1 MKSFSPT
8 SLLLPVV
15 FIAGLLGSA
24 NARADS
30 KIAAEIVKESIANYK
45 GICPCPYSTH
55 PDGRQCGY
63 RSAYSSKSASA
74 PICYSIAVTPKMIE
88 DYQRRNKP

>member
-1 MKSFSPT
+1 MKILLTSF
-8 SLLLPVV
+8 LLLTELAHGGPSNSE
-15 FIAGLLGSA
+15 ITQ
-24 NARADS
+24 
-30 KIAAEIVKESIANYK
+30 EIVKESIANYK
-45 GICPCPYSTH
+45 GACPCPYSTH

-88 DYQRRNKP
+88 DYKKRNKL

>member
-1 MKSFSPT
+1 MKIILAALF
-8 SLLLPVV
+8 LLS
-15 FIAGLLGSA
+15 GLTY
-24 NARADS
+24 
-30 KIAAEIVKESIANYK
+30 AAPSDDEITKEVIKESIVNYK

-74 PICYSIAVTPKMIE
+74 PICYSITVTPQMIE
-88 DYQRRNKP
+88 DYKKRNKL

>member
-1 MKSFSPT
+1 MKILLS
-8 SLLLPVV
+8 SLLLL
-15 FIAGLLGSA
+15 AGLAYGSPS
-24 NARADS
+24 DT
-30 KIAAEIVKESIANYK
+30 EITKEIIKESIANYK

-74 PICYSIAVTPKMIE
+74 PICYSIAVTPQMIK
-88 DYQRRNKP
+88 DYRQRNKL

>member
-1 MKSFSPT
+1 MKIILAALVLFSGFAYGGP
-8 SLLLPVV
+8 S
-15 FIAGLLGSA
+15 
-24 NARADS
+24 DD
-30 KIAAEIVKESIANYK
+30 EITKEIIKESIANYK

-74 PICYSIAVTPKMIE
+74 PICYSITVTPSMVE
-88 DYQRRNKP
+88 DYKKRHKL

>member
-1 MKSFSPT
+1 MKILIT
-8 SLLLPVV
+8 SLLLLTGY
-15 FIAGLLGSA
+15 AYGSPS
-24 NARADS
+24 NT
-30 KIAAEIVKESIANYK
+30 EITKAIMNESIASYK

-74 PICYSIAVTPKMIE
+74 PICYSIAVTPQMIE
-88 DYQRRNKP
+88 DYKKRNKL